1 MGESMSERTCRGE
14 ILLVDD
20 SPASLKLLSLWLEEA
35 GYAVRQAPSGEL
47 ALWSLQSRH
56 PDLILLD
63 VRMPGLDGF
72 ATCRR
77 LKADERIRH
86 IPVIF
91 LSAENETPDR
101 VEGLHIGAVDF
112 IAKNSTREELL
123 ARVNTHVTLEQT
135 QKALLRERELLEER
149 VRQRT
154 KEILENKLLLQQ
166 VIDSLPDWIYVKDRD
181 SRFLL
186 VNQTMAKA
194 HGAQPAE
201 LVGQPDHDL
210 PAENR
215 TASALPADAQTM
227 QPTQAE
233 DLAALSGRTIH
244 SEISSWSET
253 HQEERLFES
262 FKGPLRD
269 ADGQIRALLGYR
281 RDITDKR
288 REQAER
294 ARFEQQLWQ
303 AQKMQAIGQL
313 AGGIAHDFNNLLATI
328 MGFAEFARNNLAQS
342 RLEKLPYYLS
352 EVLQASQM
360 AKELVAQLLRF
371 SRNEQSTPEPLAL
384 GPALQEIVRLLE
396 LSLGSGMPLHLAVE
410 HPLPPVR
417 ISAIQLYQ
425 AIMNLA
431 INARDA
437 CARQGQITL
446 SASSVIFP
454 AHQVCAS
461 CQKNFSGPYLR
472 LSLQDNGPGI
482 APEILPNI
490 FDPFF
495 TTKEIGQG
503 TGLGLSVTHG
513 IVHAAGGHVQVHS
526 SPGQG
531 TRFDLY
537 LPAAPETAG
546 QESSHGDHLPDRS
559 PLHARLLVVDDEASI
574 VAFIRELFESLG
586 CTVSA
591 HTDPEEALRIFRTA
605 PEQFDLAILDQAMP
619 TLTGNTLA
627 KALLALHPGLP
638 VILCSGSTPVDA
650 NAHRVSSPGR
660 RFLTKPFSCED
671 LRQAASELLCP
682 QPA

>member
-1 MGESMSERTCRGE
+1 MGESMSEGTCRGE

-91 LSAENETPDR
+91 LSAENETTDR

-154 KEILENKLLLQQ
+154 QEILDNKLLLQQ

-181 SRFLL
+181 GRFLL
-186 VNQTMAKA
+186 VNQTMANA
-194 HGAQPAE
+194 YGLQPAE
-201 LVGQPDHDL
+201 LVGQYDHEP
-210 PAENR
+210 PAENS
-215 TASALPADAQTM
+215 TGSVLPTDGT
-227 QPTQAE
+227 E
-233 DLAALSGRTIH
+233 DQAALSGRIIR
-244 SEISSWSET
+244 SEISSWSGT

-281 RDITDKR
+281 QDITDKR

-371 SRNEQSTPEPLAL
+371 SRNEQCTPEPLAL

-396 LSLGSGMPLHLAVE
+396 LTLGAGMRLHLALE
-410 HPLPPVR
+410 TPLPPVR
-417 ISAIQLYQ
+417 ISAIHLYQ
-425 AIMNLA
+425 AIMNLG

-437 CARQGQITL
+437 CTRQGQITL
-446 SASSVIFP
+446 SARFALPP

-461 CQKNFSGPYLR
+461 CQENFSGPYVL

-513 IVHAAGGHVQVHS
+513 IIHGAGGHVQVHS
-526 SPGQG
+526 SPEQG

-537 LPAAPETAG
+537 LPAAPEATG
-546 QESSHGDHLPDRS
+546 LESIHHDRLPDRS

-591 HTDPEEALRIFRTA
+591 HTDPERALTAFRAA
-605 PEQFDLAILDQAMP
+605 PERFDLAILDQAMP
-619 TLTGNTLA
+619 TLPGHTLA
-627 KALLALHPGLP
+627 QTLLTLHPGLP
-638 VILCSGSTPVDA
+638 VILCSGSAPVDA
-650 NAHRVSSPGR
+650 SVHPVSSPGR